1 MLPSQKHSER
11 MVTAQQK
18 RALIAACLGWM
29 LDAMDVMLYSLVL
42 SSVAK
47 ELGLKPSTS
56 GLLVAMTLV
65 FAAIGGLI
73 FGRLA
78 DHWGRARAMTVC
90 ILTYSIF
97 TGASGLAQN
106 VWQLAVCRILLGLG
120 MGGEWATGA
129 TLVAETW
136 PAEHRGKAMG
146 LLQSFWAVGY
156 ALAVGVNWY
165 VAPRFGWR
173 AVFFVGVLPAV
184 VVLWIQRKVEEP
196 EIWREQHVKN
206 KPAPILSLFQ
216 GSLLRRTLVATGMNA
231 ATLFAWWGLFTWL
244 PSYLALPV
252 DKGGRGLPLGPS
264 SSWMLL
270 MQLGAFFGYV
280 TFGYLAD
287 KFGDRRTYLFYLVV
301 SGALAFA
308 FGQTTDP
315 FISTVLSPFLG
326 FFCTGCFSGFA
337 IIAAALFPTAV
348 RGTALGFTYNLG
360 RIASAVAPYTIGK
373 LSETQGLSVAFWLT
387 SGAYMLAAIIAL
399 GAPDTTGKAL
409 E

>member
-1 MLPSQKHSER
+1 L
-11 MVTAQQK
+11 VTSQQK

-65 FAAIGGLI
+65 TAAIGGLV

-129 TLVAETW
+129 TLVAESW

-173 AVFFVGVLPAV
+173 AVFFVGVLPAI
-184 VVLWIQRKVEEP
+184 VVLWIQRRVEEP
-196 EIWREQHVKN
+196 AIWREQKVQG
-206 KPAPILSLFQ
+206 KPAPIMSLFQ
-216 GSLLRRTLVATGMNA
+216 GALLRRTLVATGMNA

-252 DKGGRGLPLGPS
+252 DQGGRGLPLGPS

-287 KFGDRRTYLFYLVV
+287 RFGDRRTYIFYLII

-315 FISTVLSPFLG
+315 QISTILSPFLG